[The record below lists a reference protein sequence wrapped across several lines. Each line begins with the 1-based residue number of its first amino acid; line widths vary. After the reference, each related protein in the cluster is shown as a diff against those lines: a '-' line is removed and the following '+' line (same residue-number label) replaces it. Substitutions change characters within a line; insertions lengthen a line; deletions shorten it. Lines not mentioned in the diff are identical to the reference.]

1 MSKRDYYEILGVDR
15 GATADE
21 IKKAYRKLALQY
33 HPDRNP
39 GDASAEDKFK
49 EATEAYEVLRDTEKR
64 SLYDQYG
71 HSGVTG
77 RPGQEGAGFGV
88 EFDLSDALRAFMR
101 DFGSFGFGD
110 LFGGAQRS
118 DPRGR
123 QRRGRDLQVRLKL
136 TLEEISSGVEK
147 QIKVNAQVACDACG
161 GSGARAGS
169 RATVCDA
176 CGGSG
181 QTRNVQRSIF
191 GQFVSVTE
199 CARCGGEGKIV
210 SDPCQECRGTG
221 TIRGSQQ
228 VNVKIPAGV
237 ATGNYITIAG
247 AGDAGERG
255 GPKGSL
261 YVVIEEVPHSHFER
275 HGNDVLM
282 ELPLTVAQL
291 ALGTKIEV
299 PTLGGQ
305 ILLKVPPGTPS
316 HKIFRLKGKGI
327 PRLNSY
333 GRGDHLVRVVAWIPD
348 RVSKDE
354 KRLFEELDKTLAG
367 RLPRRDGR

>member
-1 MSKRDYYEILGVDR
+1 MSKRDYYEVLGVER
-15 GATADE
+15 GATGDDV
-21 IKKAYRKLALQY
+21 KKAYRKLALQY

-39 GDASAEDKFK
+39 GDASAEEKFK

-71 HSGVTG
+71 HTGVTG

-110 LFGGAQRS
+110 LFGGAQRQDS
-118 DPRGR
+118 RGR

-136 TLEEISSGVEK
+136 TLEEVASGVEK
-147 QIKVNAQVACDACG
+147 QIKVNSLAACDACG
-161 GSGARAGS
+161 GSGARTGS

-199 CARCGGEGKIV
+199 CGRCGGEGKII

-221 TIRGSQQ
+221 TIRGGEK

-247 AGDAGERG
+247 AGDSGERG

-261 YVVIEEVPHSHFER
+261 YVVIEEAPHELFER

-282 ELPLTVAQL
+282 ELPLTVGQL

-299 PTLGGQ
+299 PTLSGQ
-305 ILLKVPPGTPS
+305 MLLKIPPGTPS
-316 HKIFRLKGKGI
+316 HKVFRLKGKGV

-348 RVSKDE
+348 RVSKEE
-354 KRLFEELDKTLAG
+354 KKLLEELDKSLAG
-367 RLPRRDGR
+367 RLPRKGGR

>member
-1 MSKRDYYEILGVDR
+1 MSKRDYYEVLGLDR
-15 GATADE
+15 SATPDL
-21 IKKAYRKLALQY
+21 IKKAYRKLALQH

-39 GDASAEDKFK
+39 GDATAEEKFK

-64 SLYDQYG
+64 AAYDQYG
-71 HSGVTG
+71 HAGVSG
-77 RPGQEGAGFGV
+77 RPGQEGFGYGT

-101 DFGSFGFGD
+101 DFGGFGFGD
-110 LFGGAQRS
+110 IFGASQRQ
-118 DPRGR
+118 DTRGR
-123 QRRGRDLQVRLKL
+123 QRSGRDLQVRLKL
-136 TLEEISSGVEK
+136 TLEEITEGVEK
-147 QIKVNAQVACDACG
+147 QIKVNSLVACDACG
-161 GSGARAGS
+161 GSGGRPGS

-199 CARCGGEGKIV
+199 CGRCRGEGKII
-210 SDPCQECRGTG
+210 SQPCESCRGTG
-221 TIRGSQQ
+221 TVRGSEKI
-228 VNVKIPAGV
+228 NVKIPAGV
-237 ATGNYITIAG
+237 SSGNYITIAG

-261 YVVIEEVPHSHFER
+261 YVIIEEIPHGFFER

-282 ELPLTVAQL
+282 DLPLTVSQL

-299 PTLGGQ
+299 PTLTEQ
-305 ILLKVPPGTPS
+305 VLLKIPPGTPS
-316 HKIFRLKGKGI
+316 HKVFRLKGKGI

-348 RVSKDE
+348 RVSKEE
-354 KRLFEELDKTLAG
+354 KRLLEELDKTLAG
-367 RLPRRDGR
+367 KLPRRGEG